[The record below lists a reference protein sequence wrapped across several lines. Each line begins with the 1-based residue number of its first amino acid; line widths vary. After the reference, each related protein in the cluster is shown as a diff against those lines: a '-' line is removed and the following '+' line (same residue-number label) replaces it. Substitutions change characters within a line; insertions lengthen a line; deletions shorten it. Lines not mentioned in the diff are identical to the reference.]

1 MKKTIFILVSAF
13 IILLAA
19 IAGGIGYLGYE
30 FSRTR
35 PSESEQ
41 EVIYEVVSG
50 KAFNTI
56 AKDLE
61 SKGLVRNANFFS
73 WYAKITGQ
81 RSKIKV
87 VSGLRRSGKSTLLEI
102 YREQLV
108 EKGISNQQ
116 IQFYNFELPENYLD
130 KSWSDIYFEIKEK
143 LTKDQPNYIFLDE
156 IQNIPQFEK
165 LVDGLFVS
173 ENTDVYITGSNAF
186 LLSSELATLLS
197 GRYIEISILPFSF
210 KEYLTARKIDTDN
223 KYLNFEVLFFD
234 YVNETSLPKGVELR
248 EGGFDKII
256 EYLDAIYT
264 TIIEKDITQRHQIN
278 DKRAFANMAKFVANN
293 IGSPLSPSNISS
305 VLKLDGQTIHHA
317 TVEKYLEYL
326 VASFVFYKV
335 NRFDLKGKKQLATQE
350 KYYLVD
356 CGLMNLL
363 VGKERTTD
371 RGHILENIVF
381 LELLRRGN
389 KIWTGTSRNSEVDFV
404 CKTPTG
410 EIEYYQVAW
419 QLSSESTINREFSAL
434 EKINDNYPKFLLTTD
449 SFTQDRN
456 GIIHKNV
463 FIWLLEN
470 SVL

>member
-1 MKKTIFILVSAF
+1 MRDYTLRKE
-13 IILLAA
+13 
-19 IAGGIGYLGYE
+19 YLTKLFAY
-30 FSRTR
+30 
-35 PSESEQ
+35 
-41 EVIYEVVSG
+41 
-50 KAFNTI
+50 
-56 AKDLE
+56 KDQDL
-61 SKGLVRNANFFS
+61 
-73 WYAKITGQ
+73 
-81 RSKIKV
+81 IKV

-102 YREQLV
+102 FREQLKV
-108 EKGISNQQ
+108 QGISDKQ

-143 LTKDQPNYIFLDE
+143 LIKDQPNYIFLDE
-156 IQNIPQFEK
+156 VQNIPQFEK

-173 ENTDVYITGSNAF
+173 DFTDVYITGSNAF

-210 KEYLTARKIDTDN
+210 KEYLTARKIDTEN

-264 TIIEKDITQRHQIN
+264 TIVEKDITQRHQIN

-356 CGLMNLL
+356 TGLMNLL

-419 QLSSESTINREFSAL
+419 QLSSESTMNREFSAL

-470 SVL
+470 SIL